1 MEKGNK
7 IVVMKIDGER
17 ILKKKRGGIEIKSKS
32 GLSRMAQLLFAVV
45 LTNIKEKDDGNT
57 IYKADAYELG
67 KIIGTTSKNTPR
79 DIRRAINELL
89 GFLVEI
95 KTEKGWIKTAL
106 ISEGEYITGD
116 GEIKIRLAPSW
127 LKYLKAGKENFAKYK
142 LEYLFH
148 LKSKNLINFYQI
160 LKDEATIF
168 WRYHPDQKIAQ
179 LELDYSQFKEELGVK
194 NYEWAH
200 IKKRI
205 ICPAMDAFLT
215 TDIRLLL
222 TKIEK
227 RGRGGRIKKV
237 KFWVGKPFGN
247 NTSNERGE
255 ISEKIFLYGWG
266 IDGGIIHNTRWINPD
281 EIKVEILKNRQIKP
295 YIWTKEEALKKIEEW
310 KERKCGLI

>member
-67 KIIGTTSKNTPR
+67 KIIGTPLKNTPR

-227 RGRGGRIKKV
+227 RGRGGKIKKII
-237 KFWVGKPFGN
+237 FWVGKPFGN
-247 NTSNERGE
+247 NSNERGE
-255 ISEKIFLYGWG
+255 ILEKIQVYGWG
-266 IDGGIIHNTRWINPD
+266 LGIYIRELRWINPN
-281 EIKVEILKNRQIKP
+281 EIKLEIIQNNQIKNR
-295 YIWTKEEALKKIEEW
+295 IWTKEEALKKIEEW
-310 KERKCGLI
+310 KGIKCGLI